1 MLPMLRQEFG
11 VGQLWIIG
19 SRARGDNRTDSDLD
33 IMVGFERLGL
43 SLLGFCRLERLLTDE
58 LGLKV
63 DLVEEGSMKPR
74 VAAAIARDALSV

>member
-33 IMVGFERLGL
+33 IMVGFERRGL